1 MADKYNESELAS
13 MSLGDHLEEL
23 RSRLILALTG
33 LTVAFLVSLVAG
45 KWFLA
50 LILSPYQ
57 SAMKDV
63 GVDVK
68 LQAIEVAEPFMV
80 YLKAVMV
87 LAVLISS
94 PWLFYQLWAFVS
106 AGLYK
111 HEQRFVRVAA
121 PASALL
127 FVTGVMF
134 FLLAIAPMVFKFFVR
149 FNPGIDYFTYQPWM
163 SKTVNFILTLA
174 LVFGLAFQTPIA
186 IVFAERMGL
195 VTVQMLCKARKYV
208 FLATFIV
215 GAIATP
221 PDVISQIS
229 LAVPLYILYEG
240 SIIVCRFWRKNR
252 TEQSD
257 TK

>member
-1 MADKYNESELAS
+1 MIDKKHDESELVS

-23 RSRLILALTG
+23 RSRLILAIMG
-33 LTVAFLVSLVAG
+33 LAAAFLISLVAG

-57 SAMKDV
+57 TAMKDV

-80 YLKAVMV
+80 YLKAVLV
-87 LAVLISS
+87 LALLISS

-111 HEQRFVRVAA
+111 HERRFVRVVA

-127 FVTGVMF
+127 FVTGVLF
-134 FLLAIAPMVFKFFVR
+134 FLLAIAPLVFKFFVR
-149 FNPGIDYFTYQPWM
+149 FNPGIDYFSYQPWM
-163 SKTVNFILTLA
+163 SKTVNFILMLA
-174 LVFGLAFQTPIA
+174 LVFGGAFQTPIA

-195 VTVQMLCKARKYV
+195 VTVETLCRVRKYV
-208 FLATFIV
+208 FLVAFV
-215 GAIATP
+215 VAAVATP
-221 PDVISQIS
+221 PDVISQVA
-229 LAVPLYILYEG
+229 LAVPLYVLYEA
-240 SIIVCRFWRKNR
+240 SIIVCRIWRRKRSVN
-252 TEQSD
+252 
-257 TK
+257 